1 MDKKHILDRLDIK
14 SFYVSELDGIKWN
27 GSGMAQALCCF
38 HEDTNPS
45 LSVNLS
51 NGSFRCFG
59 CDTKGS
65 LFDFYMRRHGVDYK
79 TALNALAEKAGIA
92 AETQRKVTG
101 TYDYTDKD
109 GNLLFQVLRYTPKGF
124 NQRRPDPDNEGKWI
138 YNLKGISFT
147 LYNFR
152 QVIKAESVLIVE
164 GEKDADNLKAIG
176 LTASCNPQGAN
187 KWKPEYN
194 QYFRGKKVYILP
206 DNDKPGREHAQA
218 VAKHLKGV
226 ASSVK
231 VIDLPGLKEKQ
242 DVSDWTQARQ
252 AEGKTA
258 EEIRIELQGLI
269 DACPEW
275 TPQEPKSLLES
286 LLKWND
292 ILTLDV
298 STEYLLDKLIPKNS
312 ITLLFGRGGI
322 GKTSL
327 CMQIGKAIAS
337 GELLDTL
344 QTIETPVYYIDF
356 ENPLAVLKERVE
368 KIGQS
373 DNLFVWH
380 ISNEIQPPKLD
391 GSEWELYKQL
401 PAGLLIVDTLRA
413 SHLSDEN
420 DSKPMSLIMGR
431 LKELREAGFTILLL
445 HHTPKG
451 NENTFKG
458 STALLDLCDHV
469 LGLEEVKGQE
479 GDNIEFD
486 CENLYKLGTR
496 IKTRYEP
503 HSIYLTFK
511 PEIKGFEVA
520 KDPDLEKL
528 RDIWELLNNSKQT
541 PNQTAFRELIKK
553 ELDFTDHEAR
563 RLIRKGEGLYWQ
575 KTKSGGGKGHRA
587 FCYVVMSD
595 PYIAHISTQQ
605 QNTTP
610 FSSDTTSS
618 KDTPQTLDNSHLLLC
633 QEGVYHN
640 NITSSDVVSD
650 HDKNMERAYHNKI
663 DLDELLKDAV
673 VISEPGEAVQ

>member
-1 MDKKHILDRLDIK
+1 MKNKHEILDRLDIK
-14 SFYVSELDGIKWN
+14 SFYSGELPSIKWN
-27 GSGMAQALCCF
+27 GSGMGQALCCF

-45 LSVNLS
+45 LSLNHS
-51 NGSFRCFG
+51 NGSFRCFA

-65 LFDFYMRRHGVDYK
+65 LFDFYMKKHGVDFK
-79 TALNALAEKAGIA
+79 TAINDLSERAGIVS
-92 AETQRKVTG
+92 EPQRKIVKV
-101 TYDYTDKD
+101 YDYVDKE
-109 GNLLFQVLRYTPKGF
+109 GSLLFQVCRYEPKDF
-124 NQRRPDPDNEGKWI
+124 RQRRPDPNNPGKFI
-138 YNLKGISFT
+138 YDLKGVSLVPYNLPE
-147 LYNFR
+147 
-152 QVIKAESVLIVE
+152 VIKADTVIMVE
-164 GEKDADNLKAIG
+164 GEKDCDNLKAIG
-176 LTASCNPQGAN
+176 LTASCNPMGAL
-187 KWKPEYN
+187 KWRAEYN
-194 QYFRGKKVYILP
+194 DHFKGKRVYILP
-206 DNDKPGREHAQA
+206 DNEKVGKDHALQ
-218 VAKHLKGV
+218 VAKNLHGI
-226 ASSVK
+226 ASSIRIIDP
-231 VIDLPGLKEKQ
+231 VIFGSSKGA
-242 DVSDWTQARQ
+242 DVSDWIRTGGTKERLL
-252 AEGKTA
+252 
-258 EEIRIELQGLI
+258 EIIKET
-269 DACPEW
+269 PEW
-275 TPQEPKSLLES
+275 TLQEPKSLLDS

-292 ILTLDV
+292 ILALDV
-298 STEYLLDKLIPKNS
+298 RTEYLLEKIIPKNS
-312 ITLLFGRGGI
+312 ITLLFGKGGI

-327 CMQIGKAIAS
+327 MMQIAKAIAN
-337 GELLDTL
+337 GTPFDTL
-344 QTIETPVYYIDF
+344 QTIKTPVYYIDF

-373 DNLFVWH
+373 DNLYVWH

-431 LKELREAGFTILLL
+431 LKELREMGFTIIPL

-479 GDNIEFD
+479 GENIEFD

-520 KDPDLEKL
+520 KDPDFEKL
-528 RDIWELLNNSKQT
+528 KDIWELLKDSRQT

-553 ELDFTDHEAR
+553 ELDYTDHEAR
-563 RLIRKGEGLYWQ
+563 RLIRKGEGTHWQ
-575 KTKSGGGKGHRA
+575 KTKNGEGKGHRA

-610 FSSDTTSS
+610 VSSDITSS

-640 NITSSDVVSD
+640 NITSSDAVID
-650 HDKNMERAYHNKI
+650 LAKNDKGVYHNKNGVT
-663 DLDELLKDAV
+663 DLNGVDFEV
-673 VISEPGEAVQ
+673 VR